1 MISQNVF
8 LFLTNKNNITVSG
21 VLMELHERIYEL
33 SVTRSFFIPSNEP
46 YGATSGFYDYGPIG
60 KLIKNKIERLWRQSF
75 IKEEGF
81 HEVETSMITPEIVLQ
96 ASGHAANFADPI
108 LECKECKT
116 RLRGDTLVEE
126 KLIEKHG
133 AKWDGLLETIDNTVT
148 EEKIKC
154 PKCKGEFGAA
164 RMFNLMFKTGIGGE
178 QAPAYSR
185 PETAQGI
192 FTAFPRLFRNHGA
205 KLPLGVAQIGKSF
218 RNEISPRKGLVR
230 MREFTQMELEYFFDP
245 EDQEYPGFESI
256 KEMKMRFGIGKDV
269 VDKSAQES
277 VSQKIATNQIMA
289 YFLAKQWEFYKALGI
304 PEEKMYLRVLDK
316 TEIPHYS
323 KGNIDM
329 EVETSYGLIE
339 TIGNAYRTDFDLSAH
354 AKFSKKDFSVF
365 LQNRGEKVLPHV
377 FEVSMGVDRLFF
389 AILEHCFRPA
399 GVSGVQGSVSS
410 VESPVSRV
418 QGSVSSKPETGNSTP
433 ETGDPKP
440 ETAKEWEW
448 FDFPPVIAPYEVAV
462 FPLMRKEGQPE
473 KAREIAAMLR
483 KHFDVFYQE
492 GGSIGRRYA
501 RTDEIGCAY
510 AITVDYDT
518 SKDDTV
524 TIRYRNDGKQER
536 IKIDDCVALIRKNI
550 ADGRVSL

>member
-1 MISQNVF
+1 MVSQNVF

-46 YGATSGFYDYGPIG
+46 YGATRGFYDYGPIG
-60 KLIKNKIERLWRQSF
+60 KLIKNKIERLWRQIF

-116 RLRGDTLVEE
+116 RLRADTLVEE

-133 AKWDGLLETIDNTVT
+133 AKWDGKLETIDNTVA

-154 PKCKGEFGAA
+154 PKCKGEFEKA

-178 QAPAYSR
+178 QAPAFSR

-245 EDQEYPGFESI
+245 VDQQYPGFESI
-256 KEMKMRFGIGKDV
+256 KEMKMRFGMGKDV
-269 VDKSAQES
+269 VNKSAQES

-289 YFLAKQWEFYKALGI
+289 YFLAKQWEFYKAVGI
-304 PEEKMYLRVLDK
+304 PEEKMFLRVLDK
-316 TEIPHYS
+316 EEIPHYS

-365 LQNRGEKVLPHV
+365 LQNRGEKIIPHV

-389 AILEHCFRPA
+389 AILEHCFRDK
-399 GVSGVQGSVSS
+399 QD
-410 VESPVSRV
+410 
-418 QGSVSSKPETGNSTP
+418 PEHKTENGK
-433 ETGDPKP
+433 D
-440 ETAKEWEW
+440 WEW
-448 FDFPPVIAPYEVAV
+448 FDFPPVIAPYEVSV
-462 FPLMRKEGQPE
+462 FPLMRKDGQPE

-550 ADGRVSL
+550 ANGRVSL